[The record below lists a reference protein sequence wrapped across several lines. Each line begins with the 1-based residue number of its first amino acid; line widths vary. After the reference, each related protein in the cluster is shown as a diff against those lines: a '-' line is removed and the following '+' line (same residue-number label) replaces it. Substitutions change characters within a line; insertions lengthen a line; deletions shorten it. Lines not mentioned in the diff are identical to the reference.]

1 MGEDHPWLLDK
12 YFDRVIEYL
21 EWSIHHSRCNQTQS
35 LAHLALGVLLFEKA
49 VQSPV
54 CDQKKMLLLARYY
67 LEETFNITFSK
78 TSREII
84 MIYQALV
91 EVCLDNLPDALK
103 FLTRA
108 GKISES
114 PLPIWKILSSVYK
127 ALGQN
132 RVVLFYTTKIK
143 SYKENHSTI
152 L

>member
-1 MGEDHPWLLDK
+1 M
-12 YFDRVIEYL
+12 
-21 EWSIHHSRCNQTQS
+21 
-35 LAHLALGVLLFEKA
+35 
-49 VQSPV
+49 
-54 CDQKKMLLLARYY
+54 
-67 LEETFNITFSK
+67 
-78 TSREII
+78 I
-84 MIYQALV
+84 MVYQALV

-108 GKISES
+108 GKISDS